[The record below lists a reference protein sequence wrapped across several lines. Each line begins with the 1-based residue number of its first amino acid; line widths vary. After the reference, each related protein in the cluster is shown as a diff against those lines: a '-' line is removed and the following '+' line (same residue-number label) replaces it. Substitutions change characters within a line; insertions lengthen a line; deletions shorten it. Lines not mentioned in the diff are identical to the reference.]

1 MVFVK
6 FALSAGVVVV
16 VVVSVIV
23 FVAGLVV
30 VLVVPVVGFVGVRIS
45 SGICTIDQWKQHMLA

>member
-1 MVFVK
+1 MIYVK
-6 FALSAGVVVV
+6 FALSVVVVVV

-23 FVAGLVV
+23 FVGGFVV

-45 SGICTIDQWKQHMLA
+45 SGICTIDQWKQHMFA